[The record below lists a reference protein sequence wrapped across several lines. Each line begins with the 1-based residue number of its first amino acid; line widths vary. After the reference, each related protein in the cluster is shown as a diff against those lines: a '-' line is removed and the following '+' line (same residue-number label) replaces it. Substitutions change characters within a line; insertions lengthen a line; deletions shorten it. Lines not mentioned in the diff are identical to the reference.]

1 MGLFDTNKKKLYMI
15 VVEDIDNKEGLNEAI
30 EMLQDNG
37 TEVYTHVVSGARSA
51 YVYGDKSE
59 IMEAREC
66 LEGTGYWISDEPM
79 DMVMTK
85 LVLNGRSL

>member
-1 MGLFDTNKKKLYMI
+1 MGLFDGNKKKLYMI
-15 VVEDIDNKEGLNEAI
+15 VVEDIDNKEGLGEAI
-30 EMLQDNG
+30 EMLQDYG
-37 TEVYTHVVSGARSA
+37 IEVYTHIVSGEKSG
-51 YVYGDKSE
+51 YVYGDKAE

-66 LEGTGYWISDEPM
+66 LAGTKYWISDEPM

>member
-1 MGLFDTNKKKLYMI
+1 MGFFDTNKKKLYMI
-15 VVEDIDNKEGLNEAI
+15 VVEDIDNKEGLNDAI

-37 TEVYTHVVSGARSA
+37 IEVYTHVVSGAKSG
-51 YVYGDKSE
+51 YVYGDKTE

>member
-15 VVEDIDNKEGLNEAI
+15 VVEDIDNKTGLDEAI
-30 EMLQDNG
+30 EILEDNG
-37 TEVYTHVVSGARSA
+37 IYVYTHIVSGTKSG
-51 YVYGDKSE
+51 YIYGDKEE
-59 IMEAREC
+59 IMDARAA
-66 LEGTGYWISDEPM
+66 LEDTRYWISDEPM

>member
-1 MGLFDTNKKKLYMI
+1 MGFFDTNKKKLYMI
-15 VVEDIDNKEGLNEAI
+15 VVEDIDNKEGLNDAI

-37 TEVYTHVVSGARSA
+37 IEVYTHVVSGVKSG
-51 YVYGDKSE
+51 YVYGDKAE